1 MVDFWVESGYH
12 LLDKTEN
19 GFLRVTDDF
28 LRAYFLRP
36 ELEPVNESC
45 ANELIIHEKL
55 LKNPRAVV
63 NEKDISKMTDADVRE
78 NYKLIINF
86 RDCLIS
92 STSIEDCYL
101 KIFRN
106 EIVATIPPLFIFQL
120 TQIILRNI
128 LSGVLYPLWVRA
140 AEIMFREQKV
150 SLQDASIMSADTDTL
165 NFKLL
170 NENTPSFALN
180 KDKTLPKSNEIE
192 LDVLNDKNAEL
203 YWDRSDKYDTVVDL
217 QVWGQGNAAL
227 CRVLELWVKHFF
239 QATVK
244 IHPLE
249 EIKEEKWI
257 WHIGLDQDSTS
268 LLNDLYSGNPVSE
281 ERNKRLISLYKM
293 EILNDNLLQKE
304 FSGRPIYMG
313 MSMNS
318 DNLIR
323 LKPQNILMNLPLAK
337 ST

>member
-1 MVDFWVESGYH
+1 
-12 LLDKTEN
+12 
-19 GFLRVTDDF
+19 
-28 LRAYFLRP
+28 
-36 ELEPVNESC
+36 
-45 ANELIIHEKL
+45 
-55 LKNPRAVV
+55 
-63 NEKDISKMTDADVRE
+63 
-78 NYKLIINF
+78 
-86 RDCLIS
+86 
-92 STSIEDCYL
+92 
-101 KIFRN
+101 
-106 EIVATIPPLFIFQL
+106 
-120 TQIILRNI
+120 
-128 LSGVLYPLWVRA
+128 
-140 AEIMFREQKV
+140 MFREQKV
-150 SLQDASIMSADTDTL
+150 SLQDASIMSADTDTV

-170 NENTPSFALN
+170 GENTPSFALN

-217 QVWGQGNAAL
+217 QVWGQVNAAL

-239 QATVK
+239 QAIVK

-257 WHIGLDQDSTS
+257 WHIGLDQDSTY